1 MGLVF
6 KTKLFSSKYIPED
19 SQILKGSKNAGLI
32 GGGLVG
38 SGVGYLGG
46 RLVGKILTPSEEDF
60 ISEYLLKNPESN
72 SYDAYKAYKNRR
84 SIYSKTGTMI
94 GALVGGIKGYNL
106 GSKTGDKIVKTKR
119 YLEKTIL

>member
-6 KTKLFSSKYIPED
+6 KTKLFSSKYILD
-19 SQILKGSKNAGLI
+19 DHQILNKSKNVGLVS
-32 GGGLVG
+32 GGLLG

-72 SYDAYKAYKNRR
+72 SYDAYRAYKKRR
-84 SIYSKTGTMI
+84 SMYNKTGTI
-94 GALVGGIKGYNL
+94 VGALVGGLKGYNL
-106 GSKTGDKIVKTKR
+106 GNKTGEKIVKTKR
-119 YLEKTIL
+119 YLEKIIK

>member
-6 KTKLFSSKYIPED
+6 RTRLFSSKYLPED
-19 SQILKGSKNAGLI
+19 SQILKGSKNIGLI
-32 GGGLVG
+32 SGGLVG

-46 RLVGKILTPSEEDF
+46 RFIGKILTPSEEDF

-72 SYDAYKAYKNRR
+72 NYDAYKAYKNRR
-84 SIYSKTGTMI
+84 SIYNKTGTII
-94 GALVGGIKGYNL
+94 GALVGGVKGYNL
-106 GSKTGDKIVKTKR
+106 GNKTGDKIVKTKR

>member
-19 SQILKGSKNAGLI
+19 SQILKGSRNIGLI
-32 GGGLVG
+32 SGGLVG

-60 ISEYLLKNPESN
+60 ISAYLLKNPESN
-72 SYDAYKAYKNRR
+72 SYDAYKAYKRRR
-84 SIYSKTGTMI
+84 SMFNKTGTVVGAFI
-94 GALVGGIKGYNL
+94 GGTRGYNL
-106 GSKTGDKIVKTKR
+106 GSKAGDKLVKTKR
-119 YLEKTIL
+119 YLENTVL

>member
-19 SQILKGSKNAGLI
+19 SQILKESRNVGLI
-32 GGGLVG
+32 SGGLVG

-60 ISEYLLKNPESN
+60 ISDYLLKNPESN
-72 SYDAYKAYKNRR
+72 SYEAYKAYKRRR
-84 SIYSKTGTMI
+84 SIFNNTGTIVGALIGGAKGYRLGDKTGNNI
-94 GALVGGIKGYNL
+94 I
-106 GSKTGDKIVKTKR
+106 KTKR
-119 YLEKTIL
+119 YLERIIK